1 MYSYIKGIITEVEN
15 NYITIENNNIGYKL
29 ITPNPH
35 EFKNNEEYKIYIY
48 QHVKEDELTLYGFKE
63 KSKKE
68 LFIKLINVKGL
79 GCKMA
84 LPILASNEIDETL
97 KAIEDGNIN
106 YLKKYPKIGEKVAK
120 QIILDLKGKLTTEEN
135 NNELVETLKAL
146 GYKSQEINNVL
157 PKINRENSLEN
168 QIKEALKLLLR

>member
-1 MYSYIKGIITEVEN
+1 
-15 NYITIENNNIGYKL
+15 
-29 ITPNPH
+29 
-35 EFKNNEEYKIYIY
+35 
-48 QHVKEDELTLYGFKE
+48 
-63 KSKKE
+63 
-68 LFIKLINVKGL
+68 
-79 GCKMA
+79 MA

-120 QIILDLKGKLTTEEN
+120 QIILDLKGKLTTQEN

-168 QIKEALKLLLR
+168 QIKEALKLLLRWIYEYRNRYR